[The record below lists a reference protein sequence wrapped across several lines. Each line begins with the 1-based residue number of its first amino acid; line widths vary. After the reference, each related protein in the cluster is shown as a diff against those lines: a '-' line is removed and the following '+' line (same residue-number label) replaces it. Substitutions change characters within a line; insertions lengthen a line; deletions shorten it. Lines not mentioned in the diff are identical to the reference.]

1 MAETKTTKTTKTE
14 DREDI
19 FIPRA
24 GSMEDP
30 NLFVGINGRIFIL
43 PKGKTSNVPK
53 YVADEIRRSWAVE
66 AKGEENKDELLSKG
80 KEPVYQI

>member
-1 MAETKTTKTTKTE
+1 MAETKTTKTTNTE

-30 NLFVGINGRIFIL
+30 NLFVGINGRIYIL
-43 PKGKTSNVPK
+43 PKGQTSNVPK
-53 YVADEIRRSWAVE
+53 DVAYEIRRSWSAE
-66 AKGEENKDELLSKG
+66 AKGEEKKDELLSKG

>member
-1 MAETKTTKTTKTE
+1 MAETKTTKTE

-30 NLFVGINGRIFIL
+30 NLFVGINGRNFIL
-43 PKGKTSNVPK
+43 PKGQTSNVPK
-53 YVADEIRRSWAVE
+53 YVADEIRRAWAAQ